1 MARMVRISNTGE
13 LVVGGKV
20 VNMDNMLFKS
30 TNNIVD
36 INGAP
41 MLDSAILAVPT
52 DFNNINSKLASNQS
66 IIVTKVDKAYVDN
79 IASQKAGTGQV
90 ILKSDIDAIRSKKA
104 LVSGPT
110 AAVEG
115 DTLTYTIDNYNINNT
130 YEILSTIGTVTYNGT
145 NTFTIE
151 VAQVNANISG
161 TVNVV
166 ASEPHK
172 VKSLVTS
179 IAVNVYDIPHTMDQ
193 LVINANFNLNVDYND
208 GYTF

>member
-36 INGAP
+36 INGIP
-41 MLDSAILAVPT
+41 VLDNTLLAVTT
-52 DFNNINSKLASNQS
+52 DFNNINNKLASNEN

-90 ILKSDIDAIRSKKA
+90 ILKSDIDAIRSEQA

-110 AAVEG
+110 TAVEG
-115 DTLTYTIDNYNINNT
+115 DTLTYTIYNYNINNT

-151 VAQVNANISG
+151 VAQVNADVSG

-172 VKSLVTS
+172 VKSLATS
-179 IAVNVYDIPHTMDQ
+179 ITVNVYDIPYTIDQ
-193 LVINANFNLNVDYND
+193 LVINADFNLNVDYND
-208 GYTF
+208 GYTI